1 MHVAPVSKMSRF
13 VTWLLEDEERSRT
26 VLAVASIVT
35 SLTVL
40 IVANWATLV
49 LL

>member
-1 MHVAPVSKMSRF
+1 MSRF

-26 VLAVASIVT
+26 VLAAAGIVT
-35 SLTVL
+35 CL
-40 IVANWATLV
+40 VAFVVATWATLV